1 VYPASRLPAHDFRRP
16 AAARILA
23 SVAAMVL
30 LFAGLEIFSVL
41 RPAAPYF
48 ERGGV
53 VLPSCGLSMGG
64 GKEPPGSP
72 PIPERDICHEV
83 VPDSRLPL
91 RIGIGAGA
99 MAVVVAL
106 MAEATNI
113 SRRRAEPA

>member
-1 VYPASRLPAHDFRRP
+1 MYPASRLPAHDLRRP
-16 AAARILA
+16 VAARILA

-41 RPAAPYF
+41 RPAEPYF
-48 ERGGV
+48 VRNGV
-53 VLPSCGLSMGG
+53 VLPDCGLGMGG

-72 PIPERDICHEV
+72 PIPDRFVCHEV

-91 RIGIGAGA
+91 RIGLGVGAV
-99 MAVVVAL
+99 AVVVAL

-113 SRRRAEPA
+113 SRRRPEPA